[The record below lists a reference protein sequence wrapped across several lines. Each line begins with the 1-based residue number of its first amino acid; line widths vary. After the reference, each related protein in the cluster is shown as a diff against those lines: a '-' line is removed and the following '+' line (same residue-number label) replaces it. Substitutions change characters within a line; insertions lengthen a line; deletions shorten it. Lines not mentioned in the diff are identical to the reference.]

1 MNQTVG
7 KGRGM
12 VSWLS
17 GALIGAM
24 LLGATPVAAA
34 GVSHAERYVALGDSI
49 SSGYGLEYET
59 EKFTRQVANE
69 NHLSL
74 TSLAQNGETSGTL
87 LERLGDPEVASAV
100 AQADVITIT
109 VGGNDL
115 LNALYGYLAEEYDEN
130 HTDTP
135 TTEEEMKSALMG
147 GDASTLA
154 FALGAVRGFSNS
166 EQEQTALSQF
176 ASNLTQVVGQI
187 QAENPGVWVVLANQ
201 YNPYSYLVKELS
213 KFPLIGAGAR
223 SISQAFEVGVRGLN
237 AAIASVGEQMGCT
250 VVDVYAA
257 FEDAQEN
264 PCNADL
270 SAAMELNL
278 DFHPNAYGHSLIAQV
293 VTAAANTQMETG
305 ARTVSG
311 QTTQLTQRA
320 HGEFPPVWA
329 MLAGGAGVT
338 ALAAVAWLG
347 TRRRGK

>member
-34 GVSHAERYVALGDSI
+34 GASHAERYVALGDSI

-59 EKFTRQVANE
+59 EKFTQQVANE

-135 TTEEEMKSALMG
+135 TTEEEIDSSVRYMLASNQNTLQLQYDTISAM
-147 GDASTLA
+147 AAATVICSTLPS
-154 FALGAVRGFSNS
+154 FWSP
-166 EQEQTALSQF
+166 LS
-176 ASNLTQVVGQI
+176 
-187 QAENPGVWVVLANQ
+187 
-201 YNPYSYLVKELS
+201 
-213 KFPLIGAGAR
+213 
-223 SISQAFEVGVRGLN
+223 
-237 AAIASVGEQMGCT
+237 
-250 VVDVYAA
+250 
-257 FEDAQEN
+257 
-264 PCNADL
+264 
-270 SAAMELNL
+270 
-278 DFHPNAYGHSLIAQV
+278 
-293 VTAAANTQMETG
+293 
-305 ARTVSG
+305 
-311 QTTQLTQRA
+311 
-320 HGEFPPVWA
+320 
-329 MLAGGAGVT
+329 
-338 ALAAVAWLG
+338 
-347 TRRRGK
+347 